1 MQRQLIGASGW
12 SPIVFSVPN
21 VANGAGSGDGDAVT
35 VSSLAD
41 FFTDA
46 FGTGLLPSIY
56 SVQVA
61 PNQACWPSVTNKTI
75 SGFDVVL
82 TPASGVTLA
91 AGTFDVLVFGT

>member
-1 MQRQLIGASGW
+1 MLLIGANGS
-12 SPIVFSVPN
+12 SPTVFSVPN
-21 VANGAGSGDGDAVT
+21 VANGAGSGNGDAVT
-35 VSSLAD
+35 VTSLAD

-46 FGTGLLPSIY
+46 YGTGQLPPVY
-56 SVQVA
+56 SVQIT
-61 PNQACWPSVTNKTI
+61 PSQACSASVSSKSS